1 VQNGLNNRYR
11 WKRPDMQIAKSLFA
25 GTLFLFLGTTAAVAQ
40 DRIEDKVNAVIQP
53 LMKQQ
58 DIAGMAVA
66 ITHNGQ
72 RHYFNY
78 GVASKDTKKA
88 VTDQTLFE
96 IGSISKTFT
105 ATLGA
110 YARAKGKLS
119 LSDPASRFAPELQ
132 GTAFEGISLLHLVTY
147 TPGGLPLQFPE
158 EADHPD
164 RMFDYFK
171 TWKPLY
177 PAGTQR
183 QYSNPSIGL
192 FGYLAARSMER
203 PFDAVMEQTLMP
215 GLGLK
220 HSYVRVPPDQLS
232 RYAQGYAKD
241 GKPVRVGPGALDSE
255 AYGVK
260 TSSSDLIR
268 FVEANLRPDT
278 LEPELRQAVAT
289 THTGFYKVG
298 GMTQGLGW
306 EFYISPTLENLLAG
320 NTAQMALLPQTAEP
334 LDPPLPAPA
343 DAWINK
349 TGSTNGFGA
358 YAAFVPGKDM
368 GIVMLA
374 NSNYPNAER
383 VKAAFEILNALKD

>member
-1 VQNGLNNRYR
+1 
-11 WKRPDMQIAKSLFA
+11 MHIAKSILTGAFFIA
-25 GTLFLFLGTTAAVAQ
+25 CGTTTGFAQ
-40 DRIEDKVNAVIQP
+40 ERVEDTVNAVVQP

-66 ITHNGQ
+66 ITHNGE

-78 GVASKDTKKA
+78 GVASKDTKQA

-96 IGSISKTFT
+96 IGSVSKTFT

-110 YARAKGKLS
+110 YAQAQGKLS
-119 LSDPASRFAPELQ
+119 LSDPAGRFAPELSGSALQ
-132 GTAFEGISLLHLVTY
+132 GISLLNLATY
-147 TPGGLPLQFPE
+147 TAGGMPLQFPG

-164 RMFDYFK
+164 RMFSYYK

-183 QYSNPSIGL
+183 LYSNPSIGL
-192 FGYLAARSMER
+192 FGFLAARSLER
-203 PFDAVMEQTLMP
+203 PFDEVMEQTLMP

-220 HSYVRVPPDQLS
+220 HSYVRVPKDQLS

-241 GKPVRVGPGALDSE
+241 GKPVRVGPGALDAE

-268 FVEANLRPDT
+268 FIEANLRPEKLDAD
-278 LEPELRQAVAT
+278 LRQAIAT
-289 THTGFYKVG
+289 THTGFYKAN

-306 EFYISPTLENLLAG
+306 EFYPYPVTLDALLAG
-320 NTAQMALLPQTAEP
+320 NSPQMALMPQKVEP
-334 LDPPLPAPA
+334 LNPPLPAPA
-343 DAWINK
+343 DSWINK
-349 TGSTNGFGA
+349 TGSTGGFGA

-374 NSNYPNAER
+374 NKNYPIEER
-383 VKAAFEILNALKD
+383 VKAAHKILTALEKR

>member
-1 VQNGLNNRYR
+1 
-11 WKRPDMQIAKSLFA
+11 MHIAKSILTGAFFIA
-25 GTLFLFLGTTAAVAQ
+25 CGTTTGFAQ
-40 DRIEDKVNAVIQP
+40 ERVEDTVNAVIQP

-66 ITHNGQ
+66 ITHNGE

-78 GVASKDTKKA
+78 GVASKDTKQA

-96 IGSISKTFT
+96 IGSVSKTFT

-110 YARAKGKLS
+110 YAQAQGKLS
-119 LSDPASRFAPELQ
+119 LSDPAGRFAPELSGSALQ
-132 GTAFEGISLLHLVTY
+132 GISLLNLATY
-147 TPGGLPLQFPE
+147 TPGGLPLQFPG
-158 EADHPD
+158 EADHSD
-164 RMFDYFK
+164 RMFSYYK

-183 QYSNPSIGL
+183 LYSNPSIGL
-192 FGYLAARSMER
+192 FGYLAARSLER
-203 PFDAVMEQTLMP
+203 PFDEVMEQTLMP

-220 HSYVRVPPDQLS
+220 HSYVRVPKDQLS

-241 GKPVRVGPGALDSE
+241 GKPVRVGPGALDAE

-268 FVEANLRPDT
+268 FIEANLRPEKLDAD
-278 LEPELRQAVAT
+278 LRQAIAT
-289 THTGFYKVG
+289 THTGFYKAN

-306 EFYISPTLENLLAG
+306 EFYPYPVTLDALLAG
-320 NTAQMALLPQTAEP
+320 NAPQMALMPQKVEP
-334 LDPPLPAPA
+334 LNPSLPAPA
-343 DAWINK
+343 DSWINK
-349 TGSTNGFGA
+349 TGSTGGFGA

-374 NSNYPNAER
+374 NKNYPIEER
-383 VKAAFEILNALKD
+383 VKAAHKILTALEKQ

>member
-1 VQNGLNNRYR
+1 
-11 WKRPDMQIAKSLFA
+11 MHIARSILA
-25 GTLFLFLGTTAAVAQ
+25 GTLLLACGTSTGFAQ
-40 DRIEDKVNAVIQP
+40 ERIEDTVNAVIQP

-66 ITHNGQ
+66 ITYNGQ

-78 GVASKDTKKA
+78 GVAAKDTKKP

-96 IGSISKTFT
+96 IGSVSKTFT

-110 YARAKGKLS
+110 YAQARGKLA
-119 LSDPASRFAPELQ
+119 LTDPASRFAPELR
-132 GTAFEGISLLHLVTY
+132 GSALERSRLLDLVTY
-147 TPGGLPLQFPE
+147 TAGGLPLQFPD

-164 RMFDYFK
+164 RMFSYYK

-183 QYSNPSIGL
+183 LYSNPSIGL
-192 FGYLAARSMER
+192 FGYLAARSLGQPFDDVMER
-203 PFDAVMEQTLMP
+203 TLMP

-220 HSYVRVPPDQLS
+220 HSYVRVPQDQMD

-241 GKPVRVGPGALDSE
+241 GKPVRVGPGALDAE

-260 TSSSDLIR
+260 TSSSDLLR
-268 FVEANLRPDT
+268 FIEANLRPDK
-278 LEPELRQAVAT
+278 LDADLKQAIAT
-289 THTGFYKVG
+289 THTGFYRVG
-298 GMTQGLGW
+298 GMNQGLGW
-306 EFYISPTLENLLAG
+306 EFYPAPFSLDDLLAG
-320 NTAQMALLPQTAEP
+320 NTPQMALTPQKVEA
-334 LDPPLPAPA
+334 LNPPLPAP
-343 DAWINK
+343 DGAWINK

-374 NSNYPNAER
+374 NKNYPIEER
-383 VKAAFEILNALKD
+383 VKAAHRILMALEQQ

>member
-1 VQNGLNNRYR
+1 
-11 WKRPDMQIAKSLFA
+11 MHIAKSILTGAFFIA
-25 GTLFLFLGTTAAVAQ
+25 CGTTTGFAQ
-40 DRIEDKVNAVIQP
+40 ERVEDTVNAVIQP

-66 ITHNGQ
+66 ITHNGE

-78 GVASKDTKKA
+78 GVASKDTKQA

-96 IGSISKTFT
+96 IGSVSKTFT

-110 YARAKGKLS
+110 YAQAQGKLS
-119 LSDPASRFAPELQ
+119 LSDPAGRFAPELSGSALQ
-132 GTAFEGISLLHLVTY
+132 GISLLNLATY
-147 TPGGLPLQFPE
+147 TPGGLPLQFPG

-164 RMFDYFK
+164 RMFSYYK

-183 QYSNPSIGL
+183 LYSNPSIGL
-192 FGYLAARSMER
+192 FGYLAARSLER
-203 PFDAVMEQTLMP
+203 PFDEVMEQTLMP

-220 HSYVRVPPDQLS
+220 HSYVRVPKDQLS

-241 GKPVRVGPGALDSE
+241 GKPVRVGPGALDAE

-268 FVEANLRPDT
+268 FIEANLRPEKLDAD
-278 LEPELRQAVAT
+278 LRQAIAT
-289 THTGFYKVG
+289 THTGFYKAN

-306 EFYISPTLENLLAG
+306 EFYPYPVTLDALLAG
-320 NTAQMALLPQTAEP
+320 NAPQMALMPQKVEP
-334 LDPPLPAPA
+334 LNPPLPAPA
-343 DAWINK
+343 DSWINK
-349 TGSTNGFGA
+349 TGSTGGFGA

-374 NSNYPNAER
+374 NKNYPIEER
-383 VKAAFEILNALKD
+383 VKAAHKILTALEKQ

>member
-1 VQNGLNNRYR
+1 MHV
-11 WKRPDMQIAKSLFA
+11 AKSLLA
-25 GTLFLFLGTTAAVAQ
+25 GTFLLACGTAPGFAQ
-40 DRIEDKVNAVIQP
+40 DRLEETVNAVIQP

-58 DIAGMAVA
+58 NIAGMAVA

-72 RHYFNY
+72 HRFFNY
-78 GVASKDTKKA
+78 GVASKDTKKP
-88 VTDQTLFE
+88 VNDQTLFE

-110 YARAKGKLS
+110 YAQAQGKLS
-119 LSDPASRFAPELQ
+119 LSDPASRFAPELH
-132 GTAFEGISLLHLVTY
+132 GSAFDGISLLNLATY
-147 TPGGLPLQFPE
+147 TPGGLPLQFPD

-164 RMFDYFK
+164 RMLNYYK
-171 TWKPLY
+171 GWKPLY

-183 QYSNPSIGL
+183 LYSNPSIGL
-192 FGYLAARSMER
+192 FGFLAARSLGQ
-203 PFDAVMEQTLMP
+203 PFDEAMEHTLMP

-220 HSYVRVPPDQLS
+220 HSYLRVPQDQLS

-260 TSSSDLIR
+260 TSSSDLVR
-268 FVEANLRPDT
+268 FIEANLRPGKLDAD
-278 LEPELRQAVAT
+278 LRKAIAT
-289 THTGFYKVG
+289 THTGFYTVG

-306 EFYISPTLENLLAG
+306 ERYPYPVSLEVLLAG
-320 NTAQMALLPQTAEP
+320 NSTPMAMQANKVEP
-334 LDPPLPAPA
+334 LDPPRPAPD

-349 TGSTNGFGA
+349 TGSTGGFGA

-368 GIVMLA
+368 GIVLLA
-374 NSNYPNAER
+374 NKNYPNEER
-383 VKAAFEILNALKD
+383 VKAAYQILTALQGL